1 MLKLYA
7 KISYNDNG
15 SYIESLD
22 NAMNALQGEFDG
34 IVEYAEVG
42 DEWKIEIIEME
53 EQDFENL
60 PEFDGW

>member
-1 MLKLYA
+1 MKKFYA

-34 IVEYAEVG
+34 LSEYTEVG
-42 DEWKIEIIEME
+42 DKWTIEIIEME
-53 EQDFENL
+53 ESDFENL
-60 PEFDGW
+60 PEFTGW

>member
-1 MLKLYA
+1 MKKLYA

-34 IVEYAEVG
+34 IVEDAEAGYV
-42 DEWKIEIIEME
+42 WKVEIIEME
-53 EQDFENL
+53 ENEFENL
-60 PEFDGW
+60 PEFTGW